1 MIMKRLKRIVLTL
14 SVLALVLALAGC
26 GVVPKTSK
34 PSVDQ
39 TLPAL
44 GLRSMPEAFLN
55 WWFAKVP
62 KFNPKST
69 NSSLKGSVKLIGTKN
84 DILAKQRKLTEPV
97 LSNLPTD
104 FDLRNYGDVTSV
116 KDQWYNGTCWA
127 FSTIGSLE
135 SAMLVQ
141 LGSSEIRSRYSFI
154 SNPSSPDLSEQFV
167 SYNNYDW
174 SIRGGADEPW
184 SISYQETNKD
194 NGGNQ
199 FFSFYDLVR
208 RGVPLE
214 NDFPYKY
221 YITYP
226 KYYPWIVWNPQNS
239 SWSQHLVKPT
249 YIIAIPDV
257 SQFSDYTTYINTIKS
272 AIKKYGALSVTL
284 NVYTD
289 FSVPQGQPLDGWVY
303 PGPSPN
309 ANIRGGHAVLL
320 VGWNDDWMYNG
331 VDYGPVWILKNSW
344 GTDWGDQ
351 GYWRQPMVTSSEFRG
366 YIPNWK
372 IANYYMWV
380 PYFEK

>member
-1 MIMKRLKRIVLTL
+1 MITKKLKRIVLTL
-14 SVLALVLALAGC
+14 SVLALVLVLAGC
-26 GVVPKTSK
+26 AVVPKTSK
-34 PSVDQ
+34 PPVDQ

-44 GLRSMPEAFLN
+44 GLRSMPKTFLN

-84 DILAKQRKLTEPV
+84 DILAKQYKLTEPV
-97 LSNLPTD
+97 LSNLPTN
-104 FDLRNYGDVTSV
+104 FDLRNYGDVTPV
-116 KDQWYNGTCWA
+116 RNQWYNGTCWA

-141 LGSSEIRSRYSFI
+141 LGSSEIRSRYPFI

-174 SIRGGADEPW
+174 RISGGGDEPW

-194 NGGNQ
+194 DGGNQ

-214 NDFPYKY
+214 NDFPYEY

-239 SWSQHLVKPT
+239 SWPQHLVKPT
-249 YIIAIPDV
+249 YTIAIPDV
-257 SQFSDYTTYINTIKS
+257 SQFSNYTTYINTIKS

-289 FSVPQGQPLDGWVY
+289 FNVPQGQPSDGWVY

-320 VGWNDDWMYNG
+320 VGWNDDWTYNG

-351 GYWRQPMVTSSEFRG
+351 GYWRQPVVTSSEFRG
-366 YIPNWK
+366 YTPNWK